1 MCPPGPWRLRPVHTT
16 KRASAPELG
25 LQARG
30 WMSAQ
35 CARGE
40 TEGRKDRGSPSR
52 MEGDHP
58 DAAELR
64 SQPASCSTGTGWKG
78 SSGRRRTFGRVRA
91 SGDGTAE
98 NMTRPPLSVCAS
110 APLWIALKHSAGA
123 TTCSVRGC
131 TVFISGRKRRLAGRW
146 LGPKSKTKRSRG
158 GEAAHQSTRAGM
170 KLTYD
175 PSSLAPDSTSATA
188 H

>member
-123 TTCSVRGC
+123 TTCSGARMHCVYQRTQATSSRQMAGSKKQNETEQRRG
-131 TVFISGRKRRLAGRW
+131 SSS
-146 LGPKSKTKRSRG
+146 PKHTG
-158 GEAAHQSTRAGM
+158 GDETHLR
-170 KLTYD
+170 
-175 PSSLAPDSTSATA
+175 PE
-188 H
+188 